1 MDYFAPQR
9 GKRAASGSD
18 PGLIQRIET
27 PWRTKLAKPSAGK
40 EKPKKAEEKPKKAA
54 VDEDLRHIVRIL
66 NTDLVGKKQVHM
78 ALTGIKGV
86 GRRCAKVFTDKAGVD
101 PHATL
106 GLLPDAEI
114 DKLKKV
120 IEEDATKVL
129 PVWMVNRRGDIETGT
144 DIHVMAMDLNMTLRE
159 DLDLMKK
166 MRSYKGIRH
175 ERGLRVRGQRTRSSG
190 RTGAIVGVSRK
201 KEAPA
206 AAPATAKE

>member
-1 MDYFAPQR
+1 
-9 GKRAASGSD
+9 
-18 PGLIQRIET
+18 
-27 PWRTKLAKPSAGK
+27 
-40 EKPKKAEEKPKKAA
+40 
-54 VDEDLRHIVRIL
+54 
-66 NTDLVGKKQVHM
+66 M

-86 GRRCAKVFTDKAGVD
+86 GRRCARIFTDKAGVD

-120 IEEDATKVL
+120 IEEGAASKIL
-129 PVWMVNRRGDIETGT
+129 PIWMLNRRGDIETGA
-144 DIHVMAMDLNMTLRE
+144 DVHVMGMDLNMTLRE

-201 KEAPA
+201 KEGAPA
-206 AAPATAKE
+206 AAPAATKE

>member
-1 MDYFAPQR
+1 MAKEKETKEKETKDKDP
-9 GKRAASGSD
+9 KEKVTKEKAA
-18 PGLIQRIET
+18 
-27 PWRTKLAKPSAGK
+27 
-40 EKPKKAEEKPKKAA
+40 KPKKGDDKPVKKA

-66 NTDLVGKKQVHM
+66 NTDLAGKKQVHM

-86 GRRCAKVFTDKAGVD
+86 GRRCAKLFTDRAGVD
-101 PHATL
+101 PFATL
-106 GLLPDAEI
+106 GLLPDSEI

-120 IEEDATKVL
+120 IEEDATKIL
-129 PVWMVNRRGDIETGT
+129 PPWMVNRRGDIETGT
-144 DIHVMAMDLNMTLRE
+144 DIHVMGMDLNMTLRE

-201 KEAPA
+201 AVPATAPA
-206 AAPATAKE
+206 ATKE

>member
-1 MDYFAPQR
+1 M
-9 GKRAASGSD
+9 
-18 PGLIQRIET
+18 
-27 PWRTKLAKPSAGK
+27 AKEKDVK
-40 EKPKKAEEKPKKAA
+40 EKDAKEKVAKDKVAKDKPKKADEKPTKKT

-66 NTDLVGKKQVHM
+66 NTDLAGKKQVHM

-86 GRRCAKVFTDKAGVD
+86 GRRCAKLFTDRAGVD
-101 PHATL
+101 PFATL
-106 GLLPDAEI
+106 GLLPDSEI

-120 IEEDATKVL
+120 VEEDANSIL
-129 PVWMVNRRGDIETGT
+129 PSWMVNRRGDIETGT
-144 DIHVMAMDLNMTLRE
+144 DIHVMGMDLNMTLRE

-201 KEAPA
+201 AVPAA
-206 AAPATAKE
+206 AAPAAKE